1 MEGSPTAPPTA
12 PPAGSGTR
20 RRRLSP
26 AAKVLLGV
34 LLTLVG
40 LFVLGGTVPTAP
52 STLERAVAL
61 TGLGAFVL
69 WLGGVFLGSGGR
81 R

>member
-1 MEGSPTAPPTA
+1 MSAEAPPT
-12 PPAGSGTR
+12 PSR
-20 RRRLSP
+20 RRPRLSP
-26 AAKVLLGV
+26 ASRVLLGV
-34 LLTLVG
+34 FLTLAG
-40 LFVLGGTVPTAP
+40 LFVLGGTVPIDP